1 MKITA
6 VKSFIGYGTRY
17 PWVFLRIETDE
28 GLHGIGQAQG
38 GVLAQMVHEAMP
50 HLDAFLLGED
60 SSRIDYIWTRL
71 FSEFNST
78 GNRGFGSA
86 LISAVDIALWD
97 IKGKRLGLP
106 IYELLGGKFRDN
118 LRLYSNGWMPQ
129 EQTPEAYAKAAYETV
144 AEGHTALKM
153 DPFFDFEDVAPL
165 QIGHNISPNGL
176 RKGVEITRSVR
187 NAIGDDIEL
196 LIDLHG
202 RYDVAAAVRVGQ
214 ALGEFNIGWLEEPV
228 PPENHDALQI
238 VKEQVPT
245 PICVGE
251 RLVTRW
257 DFRPILDKQLANYIM
272 PDIVRCGG
280 ISEMRKIATMAEA
293 YYIPV
298 SPHDATGPITMAAGA
313 QVMMSTPNFY
323 RLEIAYSEVPHYNAA
338 LMPTLDVRN
347 GFYHVPDAPGLGHDL
362 NEAYL
367 EAGPEVSL
375 V

>member
-6 VKSFIGYGTRY
+6 INSHIGYGPRY
-17 PWVFLRIETDE
+17 PWVFLTIDTDE
-28 GLHGIGQAQG
+28 GLTGLGQAQG
-38 GVLAQMVHEAMP
+38 GIAAHMIHAAIP
-50 HLDAFLLGED
+50 HLGDLLIGED

-71 FSEFNST
+71 FAELNST

-97 IKGKRLGLP
+97 LKGKRLGLP
-106 IYELLGGKFRDN
+106 IYELLGGKFRDD
-118 LRLYSNGWMPQ
+118 LRLYSNGWMPSDP
-129 EQTPEAYAKAAYETV
+129 TPEAYARAAFETI

-153 DPFFDFEDVAPL
+153 DPFHYFDDVAPL
-165 QIGHNISPNGL
+165 QHGHNISPTGL
-176 RKGVEITRSVR
+176 RKGVEITRAVR
-187 NAIGDDIEL
+187 NAVGPDIEV

-202 RYDVAAAVRVGQ
+202 RYDVAAAVRVGK
-214 ALGEFNIGWLEEPV
+214 ALGEFDIGWLEEPV

-238 VKEQVPT
+238 VKEQVPM

-323 RLEIAYSEVPHYNAA
+323 RLEIAYSELPYYNAA
-338 LMPTLDVRN
+338 LTPALDVRN
-347 GFYHVPDAPGLGHDL
+347 GFYHVSDRPGLGHEL
-362 NEAYL
+362 NAEYVA
-367 EAGPEVSL
+367 AGV
-375 V
+375 